1 MRMGMGISAGMLAHQ
16 RTVDAVKTI
25 WLRVVIVLSY
35 LLLNLERK
43 NFNIWILKEL

>member
-1 MRMGMGISAGMLAHQ
+1 MRMGMGISAGMLAHH

-35 LLLNLERK
+35 LIAQFGKKKL
-43 NFNIWILKEL
+43 